1 MITSGQ
7 RCRRT
12 STSTSTS
19 TRASTSMIA
28 GAGAGPRAVGQP
40 AATLLGRVLVPV
52 AAAALLASCSS
63 SGGSTASS
71 STPAGSPSF
80 NQSAATAQVTQAW
93 QSFFSKTTPIS
104 QKETLLQNGTT
115 SMMPAVQA
123 FATDPRVGQVTAT
136 VQKVTFPSPTEADV
150 SYQISLNGTV
160 MESGMAGKAV
170 NVNGQWLVSDATLCG
185 LLQLAAAQG
194 GGSASAIPG
203 CS

>member
-12 STSTSTS
+12 GPGEV
-19 TRASTSMIA
+19 RKPAS
-28 GAGAGPRAVGQP
+28 
-40 AATLLGRVLVPV
+40 TLLGRVLVPV
-52 AAAALLASCSS
+52 AGAALLASCSS
-63 SGGSTASS
+63 SGTTGAQS
-71 STPAGSPSF
+71 STPTGSATF
-80 NQSAATAQVTQAW
+80 NQSAATAQVTQVW
-93 QSFFSKTTPIS
+93 QSFFSKDTPIS
-104 QKETLLQNGTT
+104 QKETLLQNGTGV
-115 SMMPAVQA
+115 MMPAVQA
-123 FATDPRVGQVTAT
+123 FASDPRVGQVTAT
-136 VQKVTFPSPTEADV
+136 VQKVTFPSSTEADV

>member
-12 STSTSTS
+12 STSTRTS
-19 TRASTSMIA
+19 A
-28 GAGAGPRAVGQP
+28 GAGIGPRAVGKP
-40 AATLLGRVLVPV
+40 AATLLGRVLVPL
-52 AAAALLASCSS
+52 AGAALLASCSS
-63 SGGSTASS
+63 SGGSTAATS
-71 STPAGSPSF
+71 STSAGSPSF

-93 QSFFSKTTPIS
+93 QSFFSKSTPIS

-136 VQKVTFPSPTEADV
+136 VQKVTFPSATEADV